1 MQYKCTCELGKLLF
15 PLCSTLPC
23 CYTQRE
29 NLTPLWLIFSNHTC
43 IWLSRINTGLHDQR
57 FKILL
62 PNQKDMIEIFGISK
76 KGDFEI
82 PKVLNRN
89 FSAVPDWCGFSNCA
103 VD

>member
-1 MQYKCTCELGKLLF
+1 MSSFFDKLLSF
-15 PLCSTLPC
+15 KH
-23 CYTQRE
+23 R
-29 NLTPLWLIFSNHTC
+29 NLTPSWLIFSNHTYRTC
-43 IWLSRINTGLHDQR
+43 VWLSRINTGLHDQR

-89 FSAVPDWCGFSNCA
+89 FSAVPDWCGFSKCA